1 MFIKKPI
8 GGRRTYA
15 LIGNDGKTLQDPR
28 VEAVTADLAAGVSRD
43 LLDARMRAIRDS
55 FKAPR
60 TPLSISNE
68 KLVHELHRKKL
79 QKKPDLVDP
88 DGLLKRLLRA
98 AEYLG
103 NVSVREASEEE
114 IYSALSQI
122 KSQARRYE
130 TRRAVNEM
138 LKYCRRPFS
147 LYNPVPDR
155 PDEIAF
161 IRITDFLERTKN
173 MRKDYRTILGA
184 LFASGCRW
192 SELPVAALGDG
203 QVTVSRQLKPGPTLG
218 PTKNKK
224 SRAAPILPPLQRFVD
239 EYRRMEREER
249 YSACL
254 SNHKRIYYACKKAL
268 GVRLHDLRHSYCV
281 EWGAKGCSTA
291 DLAQY
296 IGDTEEVTE
305 RHYRNYCLTSD
316 AVTRALKRWK

>member
-1 MFIKKPI
+1 MFIKKPTH
-8 GGRRTYA
+8 GRASYA
-15 LIGNDGKTLQDPR
+15 LVGNDGKTVSDPR
-28 VEAVTADLAAGVSRD
+28 IDAVNADLRAGVARD

-55 FKAPR
+55 FKPPR
-60 TPLSISNE
+60 TPLSASNE

-79 QKKPDLVDP
+79 QKKPDLANP

-103 NVSVREASEEE
+103 NVSVREATEED
-114 IYSALSQI
+114 IYAALSKI
-122 KSQARRYE
+122 DSPARRYE

-138 LKYCRRPFS
+138 LKYCQRPFT

-155 PDEIAF
+155 PEEIAF
-161 IRITDFLERTKN
+161 IRIADFLTRSAK
-173 MRKDYRTILGA
+173 MRADYRTILGA
-184 LFASGCRW
+184 LFATGCRW
-192 SELPVAALGDG
+192 AELPVAALGEG
-203 QVTVSRQLKPGPTLG
+203 QVSVSRQLKPGPKLTR
-218 PTKNKK
+218 TKNKK
-224 SRAAPILPPLQRFVD
+224 SRTAPILPPLQKYVD
-239 EYRRMEREER
+239 EYRRLSREER

-254 SNHKRIYYACKKAL
+254 SNHKRLYYACKKFL

-316 AVTRALKRWK
+316 AIERALKRWK